1 MNFVKKILDDE
12 SPEERLIRISKNI
25 REANPHKIPIIVKGK
40 NLKIE
45 KERYIVSK
53 DNNIGNFTKVIRK
66 YIQINESESIY
77 VLMNNIMY
85 TPNKTFRE
93 IDNGEPYLTLVLCKE
108 ETYG

>member
-1 MNFVKKILDDE
+1 MDFLKKIIEDE

-40 NLKIE
+40 NLKIQ
-45 KERYIVSK
+45 KERYVVSK
-53 DNNIGNFTKVIRK
+53 DTSLGNFTKVIRK
-66 YIQINESESIY
+66 YIQINDTESIY
-77 VLMNNIMY
+77 VLVNNTLH

-93 IDNGEPYLTLVLCKE
+93 IDTGEPYLTLVLCKE